1 MKGLC
6 GRFMD
11 SQSRLAQ
18 KVRDALQERED
29 MRRQMDEALSHKEA
43 VRNAFLVPIIKV
55 TSGLQDSAS
64 SSFGIQIDLC
74 LQI

>member
-11 SQSRLAQ
+11 SQARMAQ

-29 MRRQMDEALSHKEA
+29 MRRQMEEALSTKEA
-43 VRNAFLVPIIKV
+43 VRNAFLV
-55 TSGLQDSAS
+55 L
-64 SSFGIQIDLC
+64 
-74 LQI
+74 